1 MKNAYDTI
9 FLMYMETVAG
19 TITPADQ
26 AALDKMLTESEAY
39 RRIWIQL
46 NAEGAAMHL
55 EAFKDRLNETAALN
69 KLKKQIQAGNQQ
81 AGQQTS
87 KISDPPHVKV
97 EPDPLTVINDIT
109 YNTPTSDEH
118 TKELKTG
125 VEKDLVDSSVDQV
138 NPIGDGEDH
147 PVDGLKRDRTDGWRR
162 RRTLSGMAKVGLTAA
177 AVVLITVSIRLI
189 WFRDQPAYTDR
200 TEIAAMVNQH
210 KQVIQL
216 QLANGQTV
224 AIRPDLKSD
233 ILNIGAAKI
242 ALNTDTMSFQ
252 STDTAKNLLIVPDG
266 RIYHL
271 TLSDGTKVTL
281 NAATRLRFPFHF
293 SGATREVYLDGEAY
307 FSVAKNASHPFIVH
321 TPLTSIRVLGT
332 KFNVNTY
339 QKDAVNTCLV
349 EGSVRTQAN
358 DGQGHALEL
367 QPGKEAYF
375 QQEAGFKVTAFD
387 QEEVLSWIQEVNY
400 FHNLPLPK
408 LAELITRYYGV
419 PVILDNNK
427 LMNRSVTGMMDRK
440 NLPELL
446 SDLSIIAGVNYYYTG
461 KQLHLK

>member
-26 AALDKMLTESEAY
+26 AVLDKMLTESEAY

-55 EAFKDRLNETAALN
+55 GAFKDRLNETTALN

-81 AGQQTS
+81 AGQELGG
-87 KISDPPHVKV
+87 ISDPSHVKV
-97 EPDPLTVINDIT
+97 ETDPVTVINDTT
-109 YNTPTSDEH
+109 YNSSTSEEH
-118 TKELKTG
+118 IKELETG
-125 VEKDLVDSSVDQV
+125 VEEDLVGRSEGQI
-138 NPIGDGEDH
+138 NPIGDGEDR
-147 PVDGLKRDRTDGWRR
+147 PVDGLNRDRTDRWRQ
-162 RRTLSGMAKVGLTAA
+162 RRTLSGMLKVGLTAA

-189 WFRDQPAYTDR
+189 WFRDQPAYTDK

-210 KQVIQL
+210 KQVIEL

-271 TLSDGTKVTL
+271 TLSDGTKVTM

-307 FSVAKNASHPFIVH
+307 FSVAKNASRPFIVH

-358 DGQGHALEL
+358 DGQGHPLEL
-367 QPGKEAYF
+367 QPGKAAYF
-375 QQEAGFKVTAFD
+375 QQEAGFKVSAFD

-427 LMNRSVTGMMDRK
+427 LMTRSVTGMMDRK

-446 SDLSIIAGVNYYYTG
+446 SDLSVIAGVTYYYTG

>member
-19 TITPADQ
+19 TISPADQ
-26 AALDKMLTESEAY
+26 AVLDKMLTESEAY

-55 EAFKDRLNETAALN
+55 ESFKDRLNETNALN

-81 AGQQTS
+81 AGQATS
-87 KISDPPHVKV
+87 KISAPSNAKV
-97 EPDPLTVINDIT
+97 EPEPLKVVNDIT

-118 TKELKTG
+118 INELETG
-125 VEKDLVDSSVDQV
+125 VEKDVAGSSAGHINSID
-138 NPIGDGEDH
+138 DGEDN
-147 PVDGLKRDRTDGWRR
+147 PVEGLNGDRTDGWRQL
-162 RRTLSGMAKVGLTAA
+162 RTLTGMLKVGLTAA

-189 WFRDQPAYTDR
+189 WFRDQPAYTDK

-252 STDTAKNLLIVPDG
+252 STDTAKNLLIVPAG

-293 SGATREVYLDGEAY
+293 SGVTREVFLDGEAY
-307 FSVAKNASHPFIVH
+307 FSVAKNADRPFIVH

-349 EGSVRTQAN
+349 EGRVRTQAN
-358 DGQGHALEL
+358 DGQGPALEL
-367 QPGKEAYF
+367 KPGKEAHYE
-375 QQEAGFKVTAFD
+375 QKAGFKVASFD
-387 QEEVLSWIQEVNY
+387 PEEVLSWIQEVNY
-400 FHNLPLPK
+400 FHNLPLPE

-446 SDLSIIAGVNYYYTG
+446 SDLSVIAGVNYYYTG